1 MLLHFLSSVIGRG
14 PNGYSQ
20 DQYKAIIEYLEE
32 IVNFKE
38 CWEKIWSDD
47 KLRFGVKPSD
57 LAVNYTLPLLK
68 KIKGRVL
75 WDLGAGTGRDSIFF
89 SKYCDEV
96 TSVELTKTAADD
108 IGEQTLSK
116 NIRNI
121 EVVNEDV
128 WSALKRQNNMMKE
141 KRRRNNE

>member
-1 MLLHFLSSVIGRG
+1 MLETIYADINSKAFKILSSVIGRG

-68 KIKGRVL
+68 KI
-75 WDLGAGTGRDSIFF
+75 
-89 SKYCDEV
+89 
-96 TSVELTKTAADD
+96 
-108 IGEQTLSK
+108 
-116 NIRNI
+116 
-121 EVVNEDV
+121 
-128 WSALKRQNNMMKE
+128 
-141 KRRRNNE
+141 